1 MLLRLNG
8 SYMTLNSYVI
18 IDFSFCVGL
27 KWLSFSPRISST
39 ERQFSFS
46 FANSE
51 NSICVL
57 SPLYLSLSI
66 TFLFA
71 PCEISFFR
79 SRSQLSKPNFK
90 HFEIWLGWA
99 LMPFLSLWFCRWT
112 FHKFLLRG
120 SNVDLAEYRMP
131 DEAGR
136 GITNIII
143 RRDENRTARQGYA
156 LLGRRDT
163 G

>member
-1 MLLRLNG
+1 
-8 SYMTLNSYVI
+8 
-18 IDFSFCVGL
+18 
-27 KWLSFSPRISST
+27 
-39 ERQFSFS
+39 FS

-90 HFEIWLGWA
+90 HFEIWLGI
-99 LMPFLSLWFCRWT
+99 LPKPPILSQLKKSQSMWT
-112 FHKFLLRG
+112 GCAFSVVRKTRHLPKKCWICITGKVAPCLR
-120 SNVDLAEYRMP
+120 DA
-131 DEAGR
+131 
-136 GITNIII
+136 IIVL
-143 RRDENRTARQGYA
+143 R
-156 LLGRRDT
+156 
-163 G
+163 